1 MKIATKRGRLN
12 FHFKIPKL
20 GASPHRAMF
29 VVLSQ
34 LVSCLLCSASCH
46 LGFPHIVK
54 VKLIDSKWAFCIS
67 QISLV
72 SIGRK
77 LQFLYNCGGTRLE
90 TSLERVGSTFTACL
104 TLLHSI

>member
-1 MKIATKRGRLN
+1 ML
-12 FHFKIPKL
+12 
-20 GASPHRAMF
+20 

-34 LVSCLLCSASCH
+34 LVSCLLCSGSCH

-54 VKLIDSKWAFCIS
+54 VKLIDSKWVSYIF
-67 QISLV
+67 QTSLV

-90 TSLERVGSTFTACL
+90 ASLKESDLPLPRA
-104 TLLHSI
+104 